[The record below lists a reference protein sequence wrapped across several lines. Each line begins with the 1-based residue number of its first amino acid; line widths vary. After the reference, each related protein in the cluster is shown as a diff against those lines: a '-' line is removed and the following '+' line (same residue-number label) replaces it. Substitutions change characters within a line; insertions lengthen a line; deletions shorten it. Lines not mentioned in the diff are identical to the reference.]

1 MAAGARRSFLQH
13 QTVDENY
20 PVCNPIDYDSLDPVM
35 LVADAS
41 NRGLEGYFG
50 QGKDYKT
57 MVPPGFHSRAFNSA
71 EKNYP
76 THDKEMLAI
85 VDCLKKFEPH
95 LTGIKFD
102 ILTDHRPLRHWQTQK
117 ELSPR
122 QLRWNETLSR
132 FNAQIHHIPGI
143 SNSAADALS
152 RYPYVQSQD
161 EPELNAVSLVEFDR
175 QILDNICKSYAEN
188 QLFGMVVKHPDWYP
202 LYEFDDGLL
211 FFEGRLCIPAND

>member
-1 MAAGARRSFLQH
+1 
-13 QTVDENY
+13 
-20 PVCNPIDYDSLDPVM
+20 
-35 LVADAS
+35 
-41 NRGLEGYFG
+41 
-50 QGKDYKT
+50 
-57 MVPPGFHSRAFNSA
+57 MVPAGFHWRAFNSA

-76 THDKEMLAI
+76 THNKEMLAI

-102 ILTDHRPLRHWQTQK
+102 FLTDHRLLTHWQTQK

-132 FNAQIHHIPGI
+132 FDAQIHHIPGI

-161 EPELNAVSLVEFDR
+161 ELELNAVSLAEFDR
-175 QILDNICKSYAEN
+175 QILDNIGKSYTED
-188 QLFGMVVKHPDWYP
+188 QLFGMVVAHPDRYP
-202 LYEFDDGLL
+202 LYQFDDGLL
-211 FFEGRLCIPAND
+211 FFEGRLCVPASDRVSREKLLQLHHDDLGNHHAVDKTRRSLPTRFLLAWSSERCRPLHQILHKLWPE